1 VEPIA
6 DVTNTDPI
14 DDSIGL
20 GFEMDLATE
29 ADEALDEIEADDQYE
44 TEVDT
49 DLEDEKFADDAVE
62 VTTEDELE
70 DAVVLLDLAIADRR
84 VFGGTHRPDSWNR
97 AIGDL
102 RPRQSGDWKRQNRR
116 NRLAFTPRKGRR
128 AAAAGTS
135 PSQFPHASLAGRT
148 TARNRIVWVAI
159 FLKGQ
164 SHFRCGLNHR
174 LQRVSTYETCL
185 LATTACP

>member
-1 VEPIA
+1 MEPIA

-29 ADEALDEIEADDQYE
+29 ADEALDEIEADGQYE

-70 DAVVLLDLAIADRR
+70 DKPSLPAPPPTTASQPTNRITRVDLPKTSSVQPSFYWTWQLLIDGYS
-84 VFGGTHRPDSWNR
+84 VEH
-97 AIGDL
+97 IGQTRGCL
-102 RPRQSGDWKRQNRR
+102 
-116 NRLAFTPRKGRR
+116 LY
-128 AAAAGTS
+128 TS
-135 PSQFPHASLAGRT
+135 PSPRDS
-148 TARNRIVWVAI
+148 
-159 FLKGQ
+159 
-164 SHFRCGLNHR
+164 
-174 LQRVSTYETCL
+174 
-185 LATTACP
+185 